1 MSARSYGHYDP
12 LAQTLDAVGDRWALL
27 VVRELLWG
35 PQRFTDLQGGL
46 PGIGT
51 NQLSTRLRELE
62 ADGIAARRLLPPPA
76 ASAVYELTEQGA
88 RLEPALL
95 ALIRFGLPRLRA
107 LSPVNTFRP
116 TWAALALR
124 ALAGTGP
131 LPDRARLWEIRV
143 EDVVFHTRADPAG
156 SVTRPGPATES
167 ATGSAAGLV
176 TESASVI
183 RTDTIT
189 AFALAQ
195 GRLTQRQAREQ
206 NLLHADD
213 AEACAAWAEASGL
226 KGT

>member
-1 MSARSYGHYDP
+1 MSARGYGHYDP

-35 PQRFTDLQGGL
+35 PQRFTDLQGRL

-62 ADGIAARRLLPPPA
+62 ADGILDKRALPPPA
-76 ASAVYELTEQGA
+76 ASTVYELTEQGA

-95 ALIRFGLPRLRA
+95 ALVRFGLPRLRT
-107 LSPVNTFRP
+107 LTPVNTFRP
-116 TWAALALR
+116 AWAALALR

-131 LPDRARLWEIRV
+131 LPDRPRLWEIHV

-156 SVTRPGPATES
+156 TVTRPGPAPKSTAEP
-167 ATGSAAGLV
+167 AAL
-176 TESASVI
+176 I
-183 RTDTIT
+183 HTDTIT

-195 GRLTQRQAREQ
+195 GHTTHRQAREEG
-206 NLLHADD
+206 LLRADD
-213 AEACAAWAEASGL
+213 EEACAAWAEASGL
-226 KGT
+226 GGR

>member
-35 PQRFTDLQGGL
+35 PLRFTDLQDRL

-95 ALIRFGLPRLRA
+95 ALVRFGLPRLRA

-116 TWAALALR
+116 AWAALALR

-131 LPDRARLWEIRV
+131 LPDRARLWEVRV

-156 SVTRPGPATES
+156 SVTRPGPAPDPDQ
-167 ATGSAAGLV
+167 ATAP
-176 TESASVI
+176 ASVI

-206 NLLHADD
+206 DLLHADD

-226 KGT
+226 KAGT

>member
-35 PQRFTDLQGGL
+35 PQRFTDLQGEL

-62 ADGIAARRLLPPPA
+62 ADGIVAKRVLPPPA
-76 ASAVYELTEQGA
+76 ASTVYELTEQGA

-95 ALIRFGLPRLRA
+95 ALVRFGLPRLRA
-107 LSPVNTFRP
+107 LTPVNTFRP
-116 TWAALALR
+116 AWAALTLR

-131 LPDRARLWEIRV
+131 LPDRARLWEIHV
-143 EDVVFHTRADPAG
+143 ENVVFHTRADQAG
-156 SVTRPGPATES
+156 SVTRPGPAPEP
-167 ATGSAAGLV
+167 
-176 TESASVI
+176 ASLI

-195 GRLTQRQAREQ
+195 GQLTQHQARDQ
-206 NLLHADD
+206 DLLYAAD

-226 KGT
+226 KP